1 MSEQHTFDT
10 AGAGR
15 PVPAASSPD
24 QARTDVLPEDA
35 RRELDR
41 LRTRWTHLPL
51 DRAEPAAPR
60 VRALVVDLAARTADA
75 EVPDLG
81 PGLLLDQLAVVAWDA
96 CAAGRGEGVTQ
107 SLTELR
113 RALP

>member
-1 MSEQHTFDT
+1 MSEQHTVDT

-15 PVPAASSPD
+15 PVPAASSADP
-24 QARTDVLPEDA
+24 ARPDVLPEDA

-41 LRTRWTHLPL
+41 LRARWAQLPL

-60 VRALVVDLAARTADA
+60 VRALVVDLASRTAGTA
-75 EVPDLG
+75 VPDLG
-81 PGLLLDQLAVVAWDA
+81 PGPLVDQLAVVAWDA
-96 CAAGRGEGVTQ
+96 CAAGRGDGITQ
-107 SLTELR
+107 ALTELR